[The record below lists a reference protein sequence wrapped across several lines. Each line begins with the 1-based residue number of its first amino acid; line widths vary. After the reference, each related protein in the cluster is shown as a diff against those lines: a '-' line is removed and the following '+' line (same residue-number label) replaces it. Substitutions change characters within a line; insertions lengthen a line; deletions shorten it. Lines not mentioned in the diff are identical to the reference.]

1 MLLLPRCRLGRVLF
15 VSVQIHAPLR
25 VPPAPR
31 IGAGRVLVR
40 SFSQRFILY
49 VPARTLAL
57 WYLYCCSL
65 PYFTITSAYI
75 LRLLLRTFCFR
86 TLVSLFRRGF
96 VPIDFPS
103 DCVFLIDCPS
113 DCFGHVLSRVLNY
126 KPMDGPFH
134 FAYCCLLAPAAAV
147 AYAASEPN
155 RSHAQPARCEF
166 SPEVTPIWGITQDI

>member
-1 MLLLPRCRLGRVLF
+1 M
-15 VSVQIHAPLR
+15 SVQIHAPLR

-96 VPIDFPS
+96 VPIDFPP

-113 DCFGHVLSRVLNY
+113 DCFDLVFCFVLDYEPTKWRHSTSLIAARSPPPLLWDPPPASPIARTRCLRAVSPHRRPPTLVVHAAPKPHV
-126 KPMDGPFH
+126 
-134 FAYCCLLAPAAAV
+134 
-147 AYAASEPN
+147 
-155 RSHAQPARCEF
+155 AQSTRL
-166 SPEVTPIWGITQDI
+166 